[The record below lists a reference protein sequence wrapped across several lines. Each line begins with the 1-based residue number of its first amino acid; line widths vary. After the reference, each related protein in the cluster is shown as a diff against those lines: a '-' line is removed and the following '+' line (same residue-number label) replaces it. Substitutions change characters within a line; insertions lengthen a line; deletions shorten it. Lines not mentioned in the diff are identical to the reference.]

1 MIVIGK
7 NKELHDYVANATGIS
22 RVELNVMAAI
32 GVVIFGWLLGMAYER
47 LGKRILAWGLVI
59 ALIVLLI
66 LGTAVASSQEAG
78 SPAMLLYIAV
88 YITAWVYANM
98 ILSRYQAMAKQRVAE
113 IDQESSPTTNDVLEK
128 GVLLHKVLR
137 QNDRAREALK
147 PALDMEGGDS
157 LLWCLA
163 GVALGD
169 VKVYP
174 EALAAFD
181 RAAGLWTDDRFWAD
195 DKIMKQIKKH
205 RKVARKKLR

>member
-1 MIVIGK
+1 MIGK
-7 NKELHDYVANATGIS
+7 NKELHDYVAYATGIS

-32 GVVIFGWLLGMAYER
+32 GVVIFGWLLGAAYER

-66 LGTAVASSQEAG
+66 WSGVARSEVAS
-78 SPAMLLYIAV
+78 LLVIVLYIA
-88 YITAWVYANM
+88 AWVYANM
-98 ILSRYQAMAKQRVAE
+98 ILSRYEAMARQRVAE
-113 IDQESSPTTNDVLEK
+113 IDQESSPTTNDLLEK

-147 PALDMEGGDS
+147 PALAMQGGDS
-157 LLWCLA
+157 FLWYLG
-163 GVALGD
+163 GVALSN
-169 VKVYP
+169 VKSYP

-181 RAAGLWTDDRFWAD
+181 RAAGLWTDDEFWAD

-205 RKVARKKLR
+205 RKVARKKLP